1 MNITWD
7 GFEHLCITIAVVG
20 AAIAYIYKAVRFA
33 KKPADV
39 LEKRLDHIEDCL
51 DRDNK
56 RIRLL
61 EDSNETLMEFLTL
74 IVKSTELELEHM
86 ETNNATGKLGSMRKE
101 LSEFLV
107 SKSLNK

>member
-7 GFEHLCITIAVVG
+7 GFEHFCVTIAVVG
-20 AAIAYIYKAVRFA
+20 AAVAYIYKALRFA

-39 LEKRLDHIEDCL
+39 LEKRLGHIEECL

-86 ETNNATGKLGSMRKE
+86 ETNNATGKLAAMRKD
-101 LSEFLV
+101 LNNFLV